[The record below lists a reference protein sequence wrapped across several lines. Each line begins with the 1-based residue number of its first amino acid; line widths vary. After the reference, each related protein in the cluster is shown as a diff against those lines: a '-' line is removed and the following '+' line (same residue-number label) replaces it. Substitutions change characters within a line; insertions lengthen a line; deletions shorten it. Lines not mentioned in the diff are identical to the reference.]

1 MPYDEAVQRLL
12 DGFVASLPSVV
23 PLRALWLHGS
33 LALGDYQVG
42 RSDLDVI
49 AVLDGPVPDATAL
62 QSVHRS
68 LEAAHP
74 LAAGLHCSYLR
85 VDQLADA
92 SLLHPTWAHR
102 EYFER
107 PVTAVTRRELALG
120 DLSIY
125 GPAPS
130 SLLPATTDGEL
141 VAFIRHDLADF
152 WYPAAGKWTRWWK
165 DVWVDL
171 GLITVARA
179 GVTLTDGR
187 LITKR
192 EALELLPSLG
202 APAAVVAD
210 IYGRRYGTA
219 APSPDDGLQ
228 PRGQAA
234 SRLRRNPVSRLRR
247 GLHARRFVRSAIDGL
262 LA

>member
-1 MPYDEAVQRLL
+1 ML

-23 PLRALWLHGS
+23 PLRAVWLHGS
-33 LALGDYQVG
+33 LALGDFQVG

-49 AVLDGPVPDATAL
+49 AVLDGPVGAAEGLKAL
-62 QSVHRS
+62 HRS

-74 LAAGLHCSYLR
+74 LAVGLHCSYLR

-92 SLLHPTWAHR
+92 SLRHPTWAHR
-102 EYFER
+102 EYFDR

-130 SLLPATTDGEL
+130 SLLPATTDAEL
-141 VAFIRHDLADF
+141 AAFIRRDLETF
-152 WYPAAGKWTRWWK
+152 WRPAATKWTRWRR
-165 DVWVDL
+165 DIWVDL

-179 GVTLTDGR
+179 AVTLTDGT

-202 APAAVVAD
+202 APAAVVND
-210 IYGRRYGTA
+210 IHHRRYGSATMA
-219 APSPDDGLQ
+219 RA
-228 PRGQAA
+228 
-234 SRLRRNPVSRLRR
+234 RRNPVSRLRR
-247 GLHARRFVRSAIDGL
+247 GLLARRYVRSTIDEL

>member
-1 MPYDEAVQRLL
+1 MPFDEAVQRLL

-23 PLRALWLHGS
+23 PLRALWVHGS
-33 LALGDYQVG
+33 MALGDFQVG
-42 RSDLDVI
+42 RSDLDLI
-49 AVLDGPVPDATAL
+49 AVLDGPIADPEAL
-62 QSVHRS
+62 QALHRS
-68 LEAAHP
+68 LDAAHP

-85 VDQLADA
+85 VDQLGDA
-92 SLLHPTWAHR
+92 SLKHPTWAHQ

-107 PVTAVTRRELALG
+107 PMTAVTRRELTLG
-120 DLSIY
+120 DLSLY

-130 SLLPATTDGEL
+130 SLLPAITDAEL
-141 VAFIRHDLADF
+141 AAFIRQDLETF
-152 WYPAAGKWTRWWK
+152 WYPAAGKWKRWRQ

-179 GVTLTDGR
+179 GATLTDGR

-202 APAAVVAD
+202 APTAIVQD
-210 IYGRRYGTA
+210 IHHRRYFVGA
-219 APSPDDGLQ
+219 ARGGRHSLWRLWRGLQ
-228 PRGQAA
+228 
-234 SRLRRNPVSRLRR
+234 
-247 GLHARRFVRSAIDGL
+247 ARHFVRSTIADL

>member
-23 PLRALWLHGS
+23 PLRAVWLHGS
-33 LALGDYQVG
+33 LALGDFQVG

-49 AVLDGPVPDATAL
+49 AVLDGPIADTEAL
-62 QSVHRS
+62 VALHRS
-68 LEAAHP
+68 VEASHP
-74 LAAGLHCSYLR
+74 LAAGLHCSYLQ

-92 SLLHPTWAHR
+92 SLRHPTWAHR

-130 SLLPATTDGEL
+130 SLLPATTDEEL
-141 VAFIRHDLADF
+141 AAFIRQDLEAF
-152 WYPAAGKWTRWWK
+152 WYPAATKWKRWRQ

-171 GLITVARA
+171 GLVTVARA
-179 GVTLTDGR
+179 GVTLADGG

-202 APAAVVAD
+202 APSAVVDD
-210 IYGRRYGTA
+210 IRQRRYGV
-219 APSPDDGLQ
+219 
-228 PRGQAA
+228 A
-234 SRLRRNPVSRLRR
+234 SGGTGVVWGLRR
-247 GLHARRFVRSAIDGL
+247 GVLARRFVRTAITDL
-262 LA
+262 LAR

>member
-42 RSDLDVI
+42 VSDLDLI
-49 AVLDGPVPDATAL
+49 AVLDRPVGDAAAL
-62 QSVHRS
+62 QALHRS
-68 LEAAHP
+68 LEVAHP
-74 LAAGLHCSYLR
+74 LARGLHCSYLQ
-85 VDQLADA
+85 VSQLGDS
-92 SLLHPTWAHR
+92 SLRHPTWAHS
-102 EYFER
+102 EYFSR
-107 PVTAVTRRELALG
+107 PVTAVTRRELLLG

-130 SLLPATTDGEL
+130 SLLPATTDEEL
-141 VAFIRHDLADF
+141 AAFIWQDLETF
-152 WYPAAGKWTRWWK
+152 WYPAARRWKRWWA

-179 GVTLTDGR
+179 GVTLADGR

-202 APAAVVAD
+202 APTAVVAD
-210 IYGRRYGTA
+210 IYHRRYGPA
-219 APSPDDGLQ
+219 ALPAKAQRDGV
-228 PRGQAA
+228 
-234 SRLRRNPVSRLRR
+234 LRRNPISRVRR
-247 GLHARRFVRSAIDGL
+247 GFAARRFVRSTIDGL
-262 LA
+262 LGPG

>member
-33 LALGDYQVG
+33 LALGDYQLGV
-42 RSDLDVI
+42 SDLDLI
-49 AVLDGPVPDATAL
+49 AVLDGPVGDADAL
-62 QSVHRS
+62 QSLHRS

-74 LAAGLHCSYLR
+74 LASGLHCSYMR

-92 SLLHPTWAHR
+92 SLRHPTWAHR

-107 PVTAVTRRELALG
+107 PVTAVTRRELMLG

-130 SLLPATTDGEL
+130 SLLPATTDAEL
-141 VAFIRHDLADF
+141 AAFIRQDLETF
-152 WYPAAGKWTRWWK
+152 WYPAARKWKRWWA
-165 DVWVDL
+165 DVWVDH

-179 GVTLTDGR
+179 GVTLADGR

-192 EALELLPSLG
+192 EALQLLPSLG
-202 APAAVVAD
+202 APPAIVAD
-210 IYGRRYGTA
+210 IYHRRYGGA
-219 APSPDDGLQ
+219 APLPLAG
-228 PRGQAA
+228 AA
-234 SRLRRNPVSRLRR
+234 LRRNPASRLRR
-247 GLHARRFVRSAIDGL
+247 GLLARRFVRTAIDGL